1 MSQSS
6 SLENGQRGFADQKT
20 IGAQIQET
28 FLKYAGWKTGYNG
41 GKGNGMPE
49 LPDLEI
55 LKEILARRTLGRR
68 IASVRALRPGLLKTV
83 TPPLEALAGEAFREI
98 TRRGK
103 QLVFTLGPDLHLVT
117 HLMLAGRFV
126 LCKSDTRPTKAT
138 GLVITFI
145 DGEDLRLIENGPVK
159 LAAIHV
165 VANPMQVDGIAEG
178 GLEPL
183 SLAFTV
189 EALTHMVEG
198 RRRQAKKL
206 LTDQKMIVGI
216 GTAYADEI
224 LFAARI
230 SPIRYVNT
238 LSQEEVKRLHGA
250 IQKVLQDAIEAIRAH
265 AGDRLFTDEIRDFLQ
280 IYKREGEPCPL
291 CDTKIAEIRYSETR
305 TYYCPTC
312 QASGRTLPD
321 RRSWLSR

>member
-1 MSQSS
+1 
-6 SLENGQRGFADQKT
+6 
-20 IGAQIQET
+20 
-28 FLKYAGWKTGYNG
+28 
-41 GKGNGMPE
+41 MPE

-55 LKEILARRTLGRR
+55 LKEILQRRVAGRE

-83 TPPLEALAGEAFREI
+83 APPLDAVVGEAIANIE
-98 TRRGK
+98 RRGK
-103 QLVFTLGPDLHLVT
+103 QLVFTLRPDLHLVV

-138 GLVITFI
+138 GLDITFTG
-145 DGEDLRLIENGPVK
+145 GEDLRLIENGPMK
-159 LAAIHV
+159 LAAIHIV
-165 VANPMQVDGIAEG
+165 EDPLRVKGISEA

-183 SLAFTV
+183 SPGFTV
-189 EALTHMVEG
+189 DALAQMVEG

-224 LFAARI
+224 LFEAKV

-238 LSQEEVKRLHGA
+238 LSPQEIERLHAA
-250 IQKVLQDAIEAIRAH
+250 IRSVLQNAIEEIRTR
-265 AGDRLFTDEIRDFLQ
+265 AGDSLFTDEIRDFLQ
-280 IYKREGEPCPL
+280 IYKHTGEPCPV
-291 CDTKIAEIRYSETR
+291 CGTKIAEIRYSQTR

-312 QASGRTLPD
+312 QASGKTLPD
-321 RRSWLSR
+321 RRSWLKR